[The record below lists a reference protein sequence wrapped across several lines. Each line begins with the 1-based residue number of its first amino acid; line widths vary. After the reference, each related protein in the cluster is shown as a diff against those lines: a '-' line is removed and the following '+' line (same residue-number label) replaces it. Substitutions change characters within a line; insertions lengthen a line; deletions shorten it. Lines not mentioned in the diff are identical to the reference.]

1 MGIAKKGLTFAA
13 VTFGLALNASAA
25 TYVAADNS
33 AESKLCVT
41 AATANK
47 MRMHNEVR
55 TFRANTSKGT
65 IGKSYRLIANQLYCN
80 GVDIAEFAASAGNQ
94 QVADKLMKYR
104 DNDVQIRD
112 IAKISHGTVVVG
124 GSK

>member
-1 MGIAKKGLTFAA
+1 MGIAKKGLTFLA
-13 VTFGLALNASAA
+13 VTFGLALSANAE

-33 AESKLCVT
+33 PESKLCVT

-55 TFRANTSKGT
+55 TFRASTTKGT
-65 IGKSYRLIANQLYCN
+65 LGKSYRLIANQLYCN

-94 QVADKLMKYR
+94 VVADQLMKYR
-104 DNDVQIRD
+104 DSNVQIRD
-112 IAKISHGTVVVG
+112 IAKVSHGTVLVG